1 MTSVLNVD
9 EIAAKDGTSPVELTK
24 QSAAKAW
31 VHIDGTGTVTIDG
44 SFNVA
49 SVTDSG
55 TGTYAP
61 SFTNSMSDS
70 SYSPTMLTEI
80 PSNAADNAYRV
91 FSMATGSYSL
101 QYYQGGTQADVDPCT
116 SNVCGDLA

>member
-1 MTSVLNVD
+1 MSTLKADTIVAS
-9 EIAAKDGTSPVELTK
+9 DGSSPVTLTK
-24 QSAAKAW
+24 QVANKAW

-49 SVTDSG
+49 SVTDNG
-55 TGTYAP
+55 TGDYTVN
-61 SFTNSMSDS
+61 FTNSMSDA

-80 PSNAADNAYRV
+80 PANAADNAYRV

-101 QYYQGGTQADVDPCT
+101 QYYQGATQADVDPCT